1 LTKNQIPDFNLIV
14 VGNKETL
21 PEYYINKSDGHRS
34 LSKSDIFDFENE
46 QNMQILRDID
56 HFAMAFLIKILERK
70 TLLVNELKTFNDLA
84 EQKNVRV
91 NESFYEDFGWIGNQ
105 INNIDHML
113 KHITAKFRLRGF
125 NEENA
130 SKLGQNF
137 ENIFNVFKKNIEK
150 EIDMTNDGEQKE
162 ELGEV
167 RDFLA
172 QSQDEKI
179 VRDVLKELKQILPED
194 KLKYLE
200 EDPTLDP
207 TKSEDELPS
216 KTDPNDLLK
225 FFIHGNEFGVS
236 SGLSKEEES
245 KLMHLVLD
253 CAGILR
259 TLMSTHDINLKN
271 NVFLKNLYAL
281 ASNYNKECHEISTAL

>member
-1 LTKNQIPDFNLIV
+1 M
-14 VGNKETL
+14 
-21 PEYYINKSDGHRS
+21 PEYFLNKSEGVRS

-84 EQKNVRV
+84 EKKIDRV

-105 INNIDHML
+105 INNIDNML

-125 NEENA
+125 NEEHA

-150 EIDMTNDGEQKE
+150 EIEMTGDTDQKE

-172 QSQDEKI
+172 QSQDDKI
-179 VRDVLKELKQILPED
+179 IRDV
-194 KLKYLE
+194 
-200 EDPTLDP
+200 
-207 TKSEDELPS
+207 
-216 KTDPNDLLK
+216 
-225 FFIHGNEFGVS
+225 
-236 SGLSKEEES
+236 
-245 KLMHLVLD
+245 
-253 CAGILR
+253 
-259 TLMSTHDINLKN
+259 
-271 NVFLKNLYAL
+271 
-281 ASNYNKECHEISTAL
+281 